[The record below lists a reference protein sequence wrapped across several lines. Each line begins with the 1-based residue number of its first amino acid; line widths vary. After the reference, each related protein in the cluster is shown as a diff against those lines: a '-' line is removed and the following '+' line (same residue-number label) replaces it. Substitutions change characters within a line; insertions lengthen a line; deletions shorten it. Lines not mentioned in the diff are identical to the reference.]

1 MNKHTR
7 RTPAK
12 QDLLPFEEWMR
23 KRYPGKTPGRQ
34 LLRMIGAYDLLYL
47 LYRAGLIEHAQEPE
61 HEIAPIR
68 RAIRKTAAVK
78 TPEEQA
84 EAVKPKRTRK
94 PARRAG
100 ARKKTDLTLEFE
112 TSAPEPMPA
121 AAVTEEKP
129 AEPEPAPEPEP
140 LELNE
145 EAPAPS
151 SRGTLWLGDESLEDT
166 DPRKADIPLSV
177 NGIAVGFDVRTVED
191 ERETLLTVNGTAYAV
206 RLVTPPMNLSAMLQI
221 ARVSYGEL
229 YVLGRAALGAVSGE
243 GYVPAAEAERIV
255 WALNAAPGKTLDLD
269 VAYFTKD
276 AKTRNRSSSVM
287 RVRFE
292 PV

>member
-23 KRYPGKTPGRQ
+23 KRYPGKTPGKQ
-34 LLRMIGAYDLLYL
+34 LLRMIGAFDLMYL
-47 LYRAGLIEHAQEPE
+47 LYRAGLIEHAEEPE

-78 TPEEQA
+78 TPEQEA
-84 EAVKPKRTRK
+84 EAVKPKRARK

-100 ARKKTDLTLEFE
+100 SRKKDLTIEFE
-112 TSAPEPMPA
+112 TAAPEPLPEA
-121 AAVTEEKP
+121 ASVEEKT
-129 AEPEPAPEPEP
+129 PEPVAAPEPEP

-151 SRGTLWLGDESLEDT
+151 AGGTLWLGDESLEDQ
-166 DPRKADIPLSV
+166 DPRKTREPLGV
-177 NGIAVGFDVRTVED
+177 NGIAVGFDTRTVDD
-191 ERETLLTVNGTAYAV
+191 ERETLLVVNGTSYAV
-206 RLVTPPMNLSAMLQI
+206 HLVTPPMNLSAMLQI
-221 ARVSYGEL
+221 ARVTYGEL

-255 WALNAAPGKTLDLD
+255 WALSAAPGKTLDLD
-269 VAYFTKD
+269 VAYFTRD
-276 AKTRNRSSSVM
+276 AKTRNRASSVM